1 MKCDGIGGYKLN
13 DAAKDDIKRIYQRG
27 LTEFGETQA
36 DTYYAALFDR
46 FDSLAARP
54 YLYPAVD
61 HIRDGYRR
69 SVCGMDSIY
78 YRVLEGDVENMRGPG
93 RQGLIELGKQ

>member
-1 MKCDGIGGYKLN
+1 MAGYKLN

-27 LTEFGETQA
+27 VTEFGEVQA
-36 DTYYAALFDR
+36 EIYYSAFFDR

-54 YLYPAVD
+54 FMYPAVD

-69 SVCGMDSIY
+69 SVCGVDSIY
-78 YRVLEGDVENMRGPG
+78 YRILDGEIEIMRVLG
-93 RQGLIELGKQ
+93 RQDLIELSKR

>member
-1 MKCDGIGGYKLN
+1 MAGYKLN

-27 LTEFGETQA
+27 VTEFGEAQA
-36 DTYYAALFDR
+36 DIYYAALFDR
-46 FDSLAARP
+46 FDSVAARP

-69 SVCGMDSIY
+69 SVCGVDSIY
-78 YRVLEGDVENMRGPG
+78 YRILGAEVEIMRVLG
-93 RQGLIELGKQ
+93 RQDLTELGKQ